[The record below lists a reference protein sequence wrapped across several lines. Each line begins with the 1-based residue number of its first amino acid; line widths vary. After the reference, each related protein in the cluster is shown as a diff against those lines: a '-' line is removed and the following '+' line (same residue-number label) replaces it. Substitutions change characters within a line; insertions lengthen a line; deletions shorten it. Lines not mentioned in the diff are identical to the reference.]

1 MPLRTM
7 VELQTAARIFGP
19 GFALN
24 RRDRGREIHVR
35 HCRIKHAKWSARIA
49 EHGSILRHALRWPIL
64 WEGT

>member
-7 VELQTAARIFGP
+7 VELQTAAQIFDP

-35 HCRIKHAKWSARIA
+35 HRRIKHAKWPARIA
-49 EHGSILRHALRWPIL
+49 ETGSILRHSLRWPIL
-64 WEGT
+64 REGT